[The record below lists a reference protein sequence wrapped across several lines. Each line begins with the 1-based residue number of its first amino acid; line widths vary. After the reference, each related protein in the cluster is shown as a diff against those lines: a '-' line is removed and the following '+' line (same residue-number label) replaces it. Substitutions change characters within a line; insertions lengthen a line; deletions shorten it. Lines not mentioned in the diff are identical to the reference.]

1 MMTYQEALE
10 EIKLMKRMI
19 EAKQDQINSMRQS
32 GVRRGSVSADLA
44 IEGEFLRGY
53 KDRLDY
59 AAYIVAQHEAR
70 QDELAGEEVE

>member
-1 MMTYQEALE
+1 MTYQEALE

-44 IEGEFLRGY
+44 IEGEFLRRY

-59 AAYIVAQHEAR
+59 AVYIVAQHEAR
-70 QDELAGEEVE
+70 QDELAEEEKE